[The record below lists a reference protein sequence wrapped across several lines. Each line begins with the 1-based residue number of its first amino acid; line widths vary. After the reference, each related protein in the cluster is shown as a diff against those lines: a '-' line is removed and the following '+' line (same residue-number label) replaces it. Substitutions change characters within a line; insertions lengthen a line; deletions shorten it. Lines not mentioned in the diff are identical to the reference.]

1 MNPAASDLE
10 LKRFWMEMQQDMGK
24 SGNQTIELND
34 WLQFHLSHF
43 NLDVTA
49 VGFHE
54 KFKKMS
60 KDIAYLSIK
69 LLQAK
74 KQRQRLEAQ
83 AQLPEERPQ
92 TPAEPPAEPLFR
104 VPLQLAAS
112 RSDPEQ
118 LVPAPVRRACEWLEV
133 HGLYCSELDYRGN
146 GSQSRMAQMIE
157 HFDQH
162 HDMQIP
168 LDEPV
173 QNVFGLLGKFL
184 RKMKAEN
191 GDPELL
197 YGTDPEVIQ
206 QFERY
211 RPEHQQSI
219 TGQGI
224 EGAKVLLEMLP
235 ACNQATFKCISFAL
249 SAVVRAKTN
258 ERHSVDFAGKLMPR
272 IRQLFILMID
282 HPDEVFHVPTPI

>member
-1 MNPAASDLE
+1 
-10 LKRFWMEMQQDMGK
+10 
-24 SGNQTIELND
+24 
-34 WLQFHLSHF
+34 
-43 NLDVTA
+43 
-49 VGFHE
+49 
-54 KFKKMS
+54 
-60 KDIAYLSIK
+60 
-69 LLQAK
+69 
-74 KQRQRLEAQ
+74 
-83 AQLPEERPQ
+83 
-92 TPAEPPAEPLFR
+92 
-104 VPLQLAAS
+104 
-112 RSDPEQ
+112 
-118 LVPAPVRRACEWLEV
+118 
-133 HGLYCSELDYRGN
+133 
-146 GSQSRMAQMIE
+146 MIE

-168 LDEPV
+168 RDEPV

-258 ERHSVDFAGKLMPR
+258 EVEHCTRLAFDSLGTACRDTALILQGNSCRGLDSY
-272 IRQLFILMID
+272 LF
-282 HPDEVFHVPTPI
+282 